1 MDVSHPLKVS
11 EGSLIVKKGGEGI
24 GGGHHTAGVQSNAY
38 NCHQSGQHFQPVPEV
53 PEVGFPQLTYLEHYV
68 D

>member
-11 EGSLIVKKGGEGI
+11 EGSLIVQEGGEGI
-24 GGGHHTAGVQSNAY
+24 RGGHHTADVQSNAS
-38 NCHQSGQHFQPVPEV
+38 NGHQSGQHFQPVPEV
-53 PEVGFPQLTYLEHYV
+53 PEVGFPQLTDLEHYV